1 MFQGYLTALITPF
14 RNGEVD
20 EDAYRDFVAWQIDEG
35 AAGLVPC
42 GTTGESPTLSHEEH
56 RRVTEICI
64 DVAAGR
70 VPVVAG
76 TGSNSTEEA
85 ISLTRHAKDSGADG
99 ALLVM
104 PYYNKPTQEG
114 MYAHYKAINDA
125 VDIPQI
131 IYNIPGRS
139 VVDMSVETMARLAEL
154 PNVVGVKDATADLG
168 RPTRTRNAIGEE
180 FCQLSGEDGT
190 IHWLPRA
197 GRRRLHLGDGERGA
211 APVRGLF
218 RRVGPGRRGRG
229 PGPALPADAAPRHA
243 VRREQPHPGQ
253 VCRIAP
259 RQVRAGGEAPADLA
273 QRGQPRADRI
283 GDAPGRRP
291 QLSAAPGR
299 RPLVGSR
306 Q

>member
-20 EDAYRDFVAWQIDEG
+20 EDAYRDFVDWQIEEG

-56 RRVTEICI
+56 HRVTEICI
-64 DVAAGR
+64 EVAAGR

-85 ISLTRHAKDSGADG
+85 ISLTRHAKDAGADG

-114 MYAHYKAINDA
+114 MYAHYKAVNDA

-139 VVDMSVETMARLAEL
+139 VVDMSVETMARLAEASQCCRRQGCNRR
-154 PNVVGVKDATADLG
+154 PVPAHPHQEAPSATSSASSRARMARSWASSRRAATAAS
-168 RPTRTRNAIGEE
+168 RSPRTSRRA
-180 FCQLSGEDGT
+180 SARASS
-190 IHWLPRA
+190 PRGMVGIA
-197 GRRRLHLGDGERGA
+197 RRRW
-211 APVRGLF
+211 
-218 RRVGPGRRGRG
+218 
-229 PGPALPADAAPRHA
+229 
-243 VRREQPHPGQ
+243 
-253 VCRIAP
+253 
-259 RQVRAGGEAPADLA
+259 
-273 QRGQPRADRI
+273 I
-283 GDAPGRRP
+283 GTPN
-291 QLSAAPGR
+291 
-299 RPLVGSR
+299 
-306 Q
+306 